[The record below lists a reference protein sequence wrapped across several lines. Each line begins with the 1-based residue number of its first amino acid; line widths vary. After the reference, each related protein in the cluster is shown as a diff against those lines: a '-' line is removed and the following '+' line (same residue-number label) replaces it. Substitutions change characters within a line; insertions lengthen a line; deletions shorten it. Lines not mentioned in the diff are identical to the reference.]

1 MARTRVTVALYLLS
15 LFLIG
20 VGYMAIMPPLE
31 GFDEPAHYASL
42 RQIADTGTIPLFGE
56 SYLPQDVAD
65 YDGPA
70 SYSSLNL
77 LFDSELAYAKFFA
90 QPRLV
95 DRFVQDYRRPQP
107 HTPFIPSA
115 KPNWEAQHP
124 PLYYVMLAPVL
135 RLVETTPFVTQIL
148 ILRLVSYLL
157 ALVGV
162 FFGLQAIPAAGTFIN
177 PVAAMTGFLLYPV
190 MLPMFFPEFTRIG
203 NDSLCLLLAG
213 LAAWCMTEGF
223 ANERN
228 AGWPAALG
236 VSLGLGLLTKAFF
249 LPITFVI
256 VVFLLLRC
264 WRSGD
269 ETVRRLRL
277 RHGAI
282 VLILAVLIGGG
293 WYIYNVLVTGVL
305 IGGDDRVIRHGG
317 FLAAVV
323 QKMSVSDLVR
333 GVVVTF
339 ITWIWGGTW
348 SLARMSLLLYLPLLL
363 MMALTIGAAA
373 VQLRRA
379 PLTDPAWLPV
389 MLFAVFAC
397 GVLYHVA
404 LVAANGGEGGIAG
417 WYFHILMPW
426 AAPALGLGMQAF
438 LRRGAPRLLFVGLLC
453 YAALFQPMAVWAQI
467 ALFTGC
473 AVKDDDKYYSFPGH
487 MFCLDRASTLFDRLA
502 IIGWPVLA
510 CVGFGGGLLC
520 AGWLALRIQREAA
533 PL

>member
-20 VGYMAIMPPLE
+20 VGYMAIMPPFE
-31 GFDEPAHYASL
+31 GFDEPQHYASV
-42 RQIADTGTIPLFGE
+42 RQIADTGTIPLFGK

-65 YDGPA
+65 YEGPA

-162 FFGLQAIPAAGTFIN
+162 FFGLQAIPAAGAFIN

-293 WYIYNVLVTGVL
+293 WYIYNFLVTGVL

-339 ITWIWGGTW
+339 ITWIWGGNVVVGAHVAFA
-348 SLARMSLLLYLPLLL
+348 LHPAAPDDGVDNRRCCRAVEARAVDRPR
-363 MMALTIGAAA
+363 MAARDA
-373 VQLRRA
+373 VCRLCLRRA
-379 PLTDPAWLPV
+379 VSRRSRGRERRRRGHCRLVFPHPHALGGARARTGHAGVSAAGSAAIAVRGPAL
-389 MLFAVFAC
+389 LRGAVS
-397 GVLYHVA
+397 G
-404 LVAANGGEGGIAG
+404 NGGLGANRLVHRMRGERRRQ
-417 WYFHILMPW
+417 IL
-426 AAPALGLGMQAF
+426 
-438 LRRGAPRLLFVGLLC
+438 
-453 YAALFQPMAVWAQI
+453 
-467 ALFTGC
+467 
-473 AVKDDDKYYSFPGH
+473 
-487 MFCLDRASTLFDRLA
+487 
-502 IIGWPVLA
+502 
-510 CVGFGGGLLC
+510 
-520 AGWLALRIQREAA
+520 
-533 PL
+533 